1 MDEPDQRLRA
11 SAVVM
16 RVMGWG
22 IILGGPIVAL
32 AYAPGFFWGE
42 LPPGFPLLGPA
53 HPPSHYDGAHP
64 YIFMLFSLYLAWG
77 ILLVRGAKDPLAAAS
92 LFDWGILANV
102 LHGLLMVFQA
112 FTYPNEH
119 AHLWADVP
127 LLFAISAVMWHWH
140 PGRSHD
146 NNARAQV

>member
-1 MDEPDQRLRA
+1 MDEPDQHLRA
-11 SAVVM
+11 SALVM

-22 IILGGPIVAL
+22 IILGGPILAL
-32 AYAPGFFWGE
+32 AYAPGFFWGA
-42 LPPGFPLLGPA
+42 LPPGFPLIGPA

-77 ILLVRGAKDPLAAAS
+77 ILLVRGAKDPLAAVS
-92 LFDWGILANV
+92 LFDWGILANA
-102 LHGLLMVFQA
+102 LHGLLMLFQA

-127 LLFAISAVMWHWH
+127 LLFAISAVMWRWH
-140 PGRSHD
+140 PGRFHS
-146 NNARAQV
+146 NGARAQV

>member
-77 ILLVRGAKDPLAAAS
+77 ICWFAGRK
-92 LFDWGILANV
+92 IL
-102 LHGLLMVFQA
+102 
-112 FTYPNEH
+112 
-119 AHLWADVP
+119 
-127 LLFAISAVMWHWH
+127 
-140 PGRSHD
+140 
-146 NNARAQV
+146 